1 MYGKDT
7 KKTTF
12 LHLLCPVMGESIKQ
26 KIKESG
32 VDHYVKKLFGF
43 KLVIILIFAML
54 NKCPSLRDIASH
66 FDNDEFQKFTGLE
79 SISHSQISR
88 RLRVFPPHLSRF
100 IYNTAV
106 AELRK
111 ELSFKPIKQRPPL
124 KIVDASVITCAVRKF
139 PWARFR
145 KTKAGI
151 KLHLKIDFAHGHSI
165 PEDNTVTTQNKA
177 DKTQMDNLIVNDEDT
192 IYVLDRAYVEYTR
205 FDRYCDDNILFVTRL
220 KCNAVK
226 TVIEEYT
233 ASGAITRCQKVILGT
248 GEKKMKNPLLLI
260 ETKDSE
266 GNLIT
271 IITNDFQRSCTE
283 IAEIYR
289 SRWQIEL
296 FFKWL
301 KQNLEIK
308 HFFGTSPRAV
318 ETQLLMALTTYCL
331 LLIVKLKY
339 GVSKVLLKLKRCV
352 IACLYEEV
360 EAFLRKILKKP
371 TRTSR
376 GRKKVDYEREF
387 KDIERQVMSG
397 EADHLL
403 MV

>member
-7 KKTTF
+7 RKTTF
-12 LHLLCPVMGESIKQ
+12 LHLLYPVMGESIKQ

-32 VDHYVKKLFGF
+32 VDRYVKKLFGF

-54 NKCPSLRDIASH
+54 NKCRSLRDIASH
-66 FDNDEFQKFTGLE
+66 FDNDEFQEFTGLK

-88 RLRVFPPHLSRF
+88 RLRVFPPQLARF

-111 ELSFKPIKQRPPL
+111 ELSFKPIKQRPIL
-124 KIVDASVITCAVRKF
+124 KIVDSSVITCAVKKF
-139 PWARFR
+139 LWARFR

-151 KLHLKIDFAHGHSI
+151 KIHLKIDFSYGHSI
-165 PEDNTVTTQNKA
+165 PEDNTVTTQNIA
-177 DKTQMDNLIVNDEDT
+177 DNSETDNLVVNDEDT
-192 IYVLDRAYVEYTR
+192 IHVLDRAYVDYAR
-205 FDRYCDDNILFVTRL
+205 FDRYCDENTLFVTRL
-220 KCNAVK
+220 KSNAVK
-226 TVIEEYT
+226 TVIEEYP
-233 ASGAITRCQKVILGT
+233 AGGVITRYQKVILGN
-248 GEKKMKNPLLLI
+248 GKKKMRNPLLLI

-266 GNLIT
+266 GTPIT

-289 SRWQIEL
+289 NRWQIEI
-296 FFKWL
+296 FFKWV

-308 HFFGTSPRAV
+308 HFYGTSPRAV

-331 LLIVKLKY
+331 LLLVKLRY
-339 GVSKVLLKLKRCV
+339 GVSEDLLKIKRCF
-352 IACLYEEV
+352 IACLYEEF
-360 EAFLRKILKKP
+360 ETFLRKILKKP

-376 GRKKVDYEREF
+376 GRKKIDYEGEF
-387 KDIERQVMSG
+387 KEIERQVMSG
-397 EADHLL
+397 EANHLL